1 MLYLALLRGR
11 ATSISQNE
19 IFIRTELAL
28 NYYTKQPFE
37 KKNMTVQCT
46 VHRTTFNSRKYRL
59 KVFLLDVLLL

>member
-1 MLYLALLRGR
+1 MLRGR

-37 KKNMTVQCT
+37 KKYDCT
-46 VHRTTFNSRKYRL
+46 VYIERHLIPENI
-59 KVFLLDVLLL
+59 D

>member
-37 KKNMTVQCT
+37 KKYDL
-46 VHRTTFNSRKYRL
+46 HRTTFNSRKYRL